1 MKDVKSVPA
10 LIKTLLQRDSLVR
23 GHAAW
28 ALGQMGDKVSKDAL
42 ELAISK
48 EDDNWVREE
57 IELALSG
64 ITEY

>member
-1 MKDVKSVPA
+1 
-10 LIKTLLQRDSLVR
+10 TLLQSDSLVR